1 VDGRQRAA
9 WRTAGRTEV
18 GRAPVTSR
26 PRRRMAGLCPGTAS
40 YARAPSTSLWS
51 PRVGRD
57 DGESCLQHSTSMA
70 AFIGRSRECYRRWPV
85 LVACTESACRVVCS
99 AMLFCCGA
107 VVVVPI
113 NYGANQRS
121 TGIACTVLVVVPSC
135 CPGDWCIMCIAG
147 RALSR
152 CTFNE
157 SASMHGATIGFGS
170 HASMGRPYL
179 TCLPLRPCQHFGK
192 YLMGFHRTCHA
203 KVLACFVS

>member
-121 TGIACTVLVVVPSC
+121 TGIACTVLVVSHPAVLVTGISC
-135 CPGDWCIMCIAG
+135 ASLG
-147 RALSR
+147 AL
-152 CTFNE
+152 
-157 SASMHGATIGFGS
+157 
-170 HASMGRPYL
+170 
-179 TCLPLRPCQHFGK
+179 
-192 YLMGFHRTCHA
+192 CHA
-203 KVLACFVS
+203 AHLTSQLPCMAPR